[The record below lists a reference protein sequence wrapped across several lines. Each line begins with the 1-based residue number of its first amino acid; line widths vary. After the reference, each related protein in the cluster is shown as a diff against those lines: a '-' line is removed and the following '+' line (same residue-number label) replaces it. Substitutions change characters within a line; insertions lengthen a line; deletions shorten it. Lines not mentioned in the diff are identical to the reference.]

1 MLMDW
6 GNLPLLPLGCVL
18 RYLRTK
24 DALAASSV
32 CRHWRSALLIV
43 GARMDTLK
51 LRVSNIDRSCF
62 LTRVF
67 RKQVKQI
74 YIYID
79 SSSEDL
85 QLFMSN
91 VFTQFYEMKMI
102 KEVTFIG
109 PIYLQ
114 EESYS
119 PVFMLKRQT
128 LESLPFNN
136 LDSLLLMGCTLSPLE
151 SIEEDE
157 HTCLE
162 KECDPLALT
171 FNNVFTPAKDVNL
184 DSATSALS
192 MLQNLTIE
200 YDCLSSEVVACL
212 SHLKHFKYLN
222 INITNKTNLNRKPLD
237 WSDFKDLYPNGLN
250 VCINMI
256 CVPESKFNKV
266 MTNVLVEELPLTSIK
281 VMFCKT
287 LHLPMIKQLTTHYKK
302 SLRELVW
309 VDSPFHPID
318 DREIL
323 KSELRDDSYAM
334 FNMNPLVLLCWQ
346 CNQLQRLVLH
356 GYWIWHYDL
365 VGCVR
370 LRCLEQLD
378 VSAVEVRETHYLRLR
393 GGAPGHVLTTDTHD
407 NIGREILHHINKYM
421 NVKWRPRSWRKLH
434 RAVRGQA
441 THEDRVDYMLQ
452 EAKQTYS
459 IM

>member
-6 GNLPLLPLGCVL
+6 GNLPLLPLRCVL
-18 RYLRTK
+18 GHLRTK

-32 CRHWRSALLIV
+32 CRHWRSALLMF
-43 GARMDTLK
+43 GGHMDTLK
-51 LRVSNIDRSCF
+51 LRVSDMDRSCF

-74 YIYID
+74 CIYID
-79 SSSEDL
+79 SSPEDL

-91 VFTQFYEMKMI
+91 VFTQFYDMKMI

-119 PVFMLKRQT
+119 PVFMLKRKT

-136 LDSLLLMGCTLSPLE
+136 LDSLVLMGCTVSPLE
-151 SIEEDE
+151 LIEKDE
-157 HTCLE
+157 H
-162 KECDPLALT
+162 
-171 FNNVFTPAKDVNL
+171 
-184 DSATSALS
+184 
-192 MLQNLTIE
+192 MNLTIE
-200 YDCLSSEVVACL
+200 YDRVSSEVVTCL
-212 SHLKHFKYLN
+212 SHLKHFKYFN
-222 INITNKTNLNRKPLD
+222 INITNKTNLKRKPLD
-237 WSDFKDLYPNGLN
+237 WGNLNDLYPNGIN
-250 VCINMI
+250 ICINMI
-256 CVPESKFNKV
+256 CVPENKFNRV
-266 MTNVLVEELPLTSIK
+266 MTNVLVEELPLKSMK

-287 LHLPMIKQLTTHYKK
+287 LHLPLIKQLTNFYKK

-309 VDSPFHPID
+309 VDSPFDPIED
-318 DREIL
+318 KEIL
-323 KSELRDDSYAM
+323 KAEVRDDSYAM

-346 CNQLQRLVLH
+346 CHQLQRLVLH
-356 GYWIWHYDL
+356 GYWVWHYDL

-393 GGAPGHVLTTDTHD
+393 GGAPGHVLTTDTHGKLD
-407 NIGREILHHINKYM
+407 REILHHINKYM
-421 NVKWRPRSWRKLH
+421 NVKWKPRTWRKLH
-434 RAVRGQA
+434 RAVRGVA
-441 THEDRVDYMLQ
+441 SHDDRVDFILQ

-459 IM
+459 IV